1 MSEVVSGNGQY
12 TQELKVQAAN
22 YLLPYKHSKCGT
34 TPVPRYVAEPVQ
46 LPHLTPVTLEQINAN
61 INYIT
66 ELKAKGSLDIDI
78 ADSFINGQRTIANN
92 LIAEEELRLKIAA
105 SPSAQREQTV
115 LIEGGLPHLPGT
127 DIIMP
132 ELNGHTLDLEKN
144 SEATAIEAPAP
155 EPPAQD
161 PEP

>member
-1 MSEVVSGNGQY
+1 
-12 TQELKVQAAN
+12 
-22 YLLPYKHSKCGT
+22 
-34 TPVPRYVAEPVQ
+34 
-46 LPHLTPVTLEQINAN
+46 VTLEQINAN

-105 SPSAQREQTV
+105 SPSAQREQKV

-132 ELNGHTLDLEKN
+132 ELNGHPLDLEKN

>member
-1 MSEVVSGNGQY
+1 LSEVVSGNGQY

-66 ELKAKGSLDIDI
+66 ELKAQGSLDIDI

-92 LIAEEELRLKIAA
+92 LIAD
-105 SPSAQREQTV
+105 